1 MKLLNLLASTAFVV
15 SLGFSG
21 NALAQETSN
30 YDYVE
35 AFNPYFYTKNG
46 NEFRSASGKPGPQY
60 WQNSVDYKISASLDD
75 QKREITARVTMSYT
89 NNSPD
94 QLDFLWLQLD
104 QNMFRDDAIGTA
116 IVPLTDSRY
125 GAKGEQFDGGYKIK
139 SVRIGNASA
148 DYLIND
154 TRMQVY
160 LPKALD
166 PKGGK
171 AELTVEYSYIV
182 PKYGSDRTGIQ
193 ETKNGDI
200 YSIAQWY
207 PRMAVYDDILG
218 WNVHPYTGPGE
229 FYLEY
234 GNIDVEI
241 TSPSNHF
248 VVLGGE
254 LLNTEDVLTPAQL
267 KRWNDAQNSDKTV
280 IIRSQEEVRKEST
293 AAAKK
298 TLTWKYRLENTR
310 DVAWASSKS
319 FIIDG
324 AQINLRDGKKS
335 FALSAYPEESNGNNA
350 WERSTEYVKASVE
363 QYSKRWFDYPYPIA
377 VNVASNVGGMEYP
390 AIVFCGY
397 KAKGASLWGVTDHE
411 FGHIWFPMIVGSNE
425 RLHAWMDEGFNT
437 FLNGIATEEF
447 NNGEYY
453 RGPQDANKLSAML
466 TNPVLEP
473 VMTAPGGMNERNIG
487 LLAYYKPG
495 FGLKILRD
503 LILGPERFDRALQT
517 YIRDWAY
524 KHPAPDDFF
533 RTIENVSG
541 ENLAW
546 FWRSWFQNN
555 WRLDQGI
562 SKVNNTAE
570 GAVIT
575 IANLEK
581 MPMPVV
587 FDVTTKSGKTTRVK
601 LPVEIWERNK
611 TWDYQFDSNEEIVKV
626 EIDPD
631 KVFPDSNSKN
641 NTWTK

>member
-15 SLGFSG
+15 SLGLSG
-21 NALAQETSN
+21 NAVAQETSN

-46 NEFRSASGKPGPQY
+46 NAFRSASGKPGPQY
-60 WQNSVDYKISASLDD
+60 WQNSVDYKISAALDD
-75 QKREITARVTMSYT
+75 QKREITAKVSMTYT

-125 GAKGEQFDGGYKIK
+125 GAKGEQFDGGYKINT
-139 SVRIGNASA
+139 VRIGNASA
-148 DYLIND
+148 EYLIND
-154 TRMQVY
+154 TRMQVF
-160 LPKALD
+160 LPEALTA
-166 PKGGK
+166 KGGK
-171 AELTVEYSYIV
+171 TELTIEYSYIV

-207 PRMAVYDDILG
+207 PRMAVYDDVLG
-218 WNVHPYTGPGE
+218 WNTHPYTGPGE

-254 LLNTEDVLTPAQL
+254 LLNPEDVLTSTQL
-267 KRWNDAQNSDKTV
+267 KRWKEAQNSDKTV
-280 IIRSQEEVRKEST
+280 IIRSQDEVRKESKG
-293 AAAKK
+293 AAQK

-310 DVAWASSKS
+310 DVAWASSKA

-324 AQINLRDGKKS
+324 ARINLQDGEKS

-350 WERSTEYVKASVE
+350 WERSTEYVKASIE
-363 QYSKRWFDYPYPIA
+363 QYSKRWFNYPYPVA

-453 RGPQDANKLSAML
+453 KGEQDANKLSALL

-495 FGLKILRD
+495 FGLKMLRD
-503 LILGPERFDRALQT
+503 IVLGPERFDRALQT

-524 KHPAPDDFF
+524 KHPTPDDFF

-562 SKVNNTAE
+562 SKVNNTSE

-587 FDVTTKSGKTTRVK
+587 LDVTTKSGKTTRVT

-611 TWDYQFDSNEEIVKV
+611 TWDYQFESKEEVVKV

-641 NTWTK
+641 NTWTR